1 MPDETS
7 GPWLAMAV
15 LCEKVIES
23 KTGVLS
29 VINVIDRIVISPGGP
44 QVPEQ
49 MPTIPIQATA
59 AIMFKS
65 GFATTQY
72 TMRMTLSKPSSE
84 EEELVASCPML
95 FEGSDRGVNLILN
108 LRFDAKEQGLYWFN
122 VYLEDQRFTR
132 VPLRLIYQRIGF
144 GPSAH

>member
-1 MPDETS
+1 
-7 GPWLAMAV
+7 
-15 LCEKVIES
+15 
-23 KTGVLS
+23 
-29 VINVIDRIVISPGGP
+29 
-44 QVPEQ
+44 
-49 MPTIPIQATA
+49 
-59 AIMFKS
+59 
-65 GFATTQY
+65 
-72 TMRMTLSKPSSE
+72 
-84 EEELVASCPML
+84 ML

>member
-1 MPDETS
+1 MPDETG

-84 EEELVASCPML
+84 EEEL
-95 FEGSDRGVNLILN
+95 G
-108 LRFDAKEQGLYWFN
+108 LRPPEEVL
-122 VYLEDQRFTR
+122 
-132 VPLRLIYQRIGF
+132 
-144 GPSAH
+144 